1 MHKNMKIEIFLN
13 SNQRALSYYTWISIH
28 ESHFLLCVYKKVVE
42 NENKAQIEPSSCLKK
57 KQ

>member
-1 MHKNMKIEIFLN
+1 MKIEIFLN